1 MTHDDPRDPLDG
13 IDLHAWQ
20 PPAPPSGLADA
31 VLARM
36 REPAGAPAHELAE
49 RGARRRWIWITA
61 AAALAVAS
69 VVAIVRWG
77 TTEVPSSGR
86 GELVASRAAHLAL
99 GPSSVEL
106 DRGAEVR
113 WARDRRRIVVEQPRG
128 AATWR
133 VDRGDTLRIDAGAA
147 VASVEAT
154 GASLRVEVNVNKID
168 AKVVGASGVA
178 AAAAV
183 ALVTVVVYEGRVQVT
198 SAGETVTVAPGSAIE
213 IVPQRPPRELRTVV
227 AESPRAAADD
237 AGCDEV
243 ACVISGFEGACC
255 ERYLPPELEV
265 RRSLAAIGPAL
276 AACDRGPGRDPLE
289 ATLQVAADGSVRDA
303 VVAPASD
310 DRSECFVRA
319 LRTARFVAKGSARE
333 LRHVIEALPV
343 PKSAPAAASASTA
356 NAPSCNASPLEARGK
371 ELFEAGKYAAAVTAF
386 ERAIACVDDPVTRQR
401 ALIAACNAKLLPRAR
416 AHYAALSPARRTQV
430 LPVCV
435 RNGIAESQLAC
446 DAAAPFDRAAQ
457 AHTKGDNAGALA
469 WFEQS
474 LACKDDPKVRVRAL
488 LSACNARNL
497 ARARHHYA
505 RLPQMQRDQALV
517 SCVRNGI
524 SEEAL
529 RPR

>member
-49 RGARRRWIWITA
+49 RGARRRWIGIA
-61 AAALAVAS
+61 AAAVAVAS

-99 GPSSVEL
+99 GPSSAEL

-147 VASVEAT
+147 VASIEAT
-154 GASLRVEVNVNKID
+154 GASLRVEVHVNKID
-168 AKVVGASGVA
+168 AKVVGASGV

-213 IVPQRPPRELRTVV
+213 IVPQQAPRELRTV
-227 AESPRAAADD
+227 ASEAPREAADD

-243 ACVISGFEGACC
+243 ACVVSGYEGACC
-255 ERYLPPELEV
+255 ERYLPPEIEV
-265 RRSLAAIGPAL
+265 RRSLAAISPAL
-276 AACDRGPGRDPLE
+276 AACDLGPGRDPLE
-289 ATLQVAADGSVRDA
+289 ATLQVAADGSVHDV

-310 DRSECFVRA
+310 ERSACYVGA

-333 LRHVIEALPV
+333 LRHVIEPLPV
-343 PKSAPAAASASTA
+343 PRSAPAAASASTA
-356 NAPSCNASPLEARGK
+356 KAPSCNAPALEARGK

-386 ERAIACVDDPVTRQR
+386 ERAIVCDDDPVTRQR

-416 AHYAALSPARRTQV
+416 VHYAALSPVRRTQV

-446 DAAAPFDRAAQ
+446 DAAAPFDRGAQ
-457 AHTKGDNAGALA
+457 AHAKGDNAGALA

-474 LACKDDPKVRVRAL
+474 LACKEEPKVRQRAL

-505 RLPQMQRDQALV
+505 RLTQVQRDQALV

-524 SEEAL
+524 SEETL
-529 RPR
+529 RSR